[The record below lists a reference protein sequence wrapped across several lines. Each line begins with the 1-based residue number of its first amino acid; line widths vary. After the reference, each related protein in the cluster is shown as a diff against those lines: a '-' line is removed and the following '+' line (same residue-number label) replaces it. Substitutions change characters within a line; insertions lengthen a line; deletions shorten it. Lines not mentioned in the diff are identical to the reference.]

1 MEKEKLTIEE
11 YLQKQQLQQKEIL
24 NPDELCTY
32 TGFSKSYLY
41 KLTHR
46 REIPFY
52 CPNGKLI
59 FFKRSEINTWLLQNK
74 RKSKSEIEI
83 EMQNYLFTKKTKK

>member
-1 MEKEKLTIEE
+1 MKNEKRTDEE
-11 YLQKQQLQQKEIL
+11 LIQRQQLLQKEIL
-24 NPDELCTY
+24 NPDELCDY

-46 REIPFY
+46 REIPYY

-59 FFKRSEINTWLLQNK
+59 FFKRTEIDAWLLKNK
-74 RKSKSEIEI
+74 RMSKVEIEELASNYKSKR
-83 EMQNYLFTKKTKK
+83 

>member
-1 MEKEKLTIEE
+1 MKKEERTVEE
-11 YLQKQQLQQKEIL
+11 YPQSQHLLQKEIL
-24 NPDELCTY
+24 NPDELCNY

-46 REIPFY
+46 REIPYY

-59 FFKRSEINTWLLQNK
+59 FFKRSEIDFWLLRNK
-74 RKSKSEIEI
+74 RKSRIEIDELASKFKSE
-83 EMQNYLFTKKTKK
+83 K